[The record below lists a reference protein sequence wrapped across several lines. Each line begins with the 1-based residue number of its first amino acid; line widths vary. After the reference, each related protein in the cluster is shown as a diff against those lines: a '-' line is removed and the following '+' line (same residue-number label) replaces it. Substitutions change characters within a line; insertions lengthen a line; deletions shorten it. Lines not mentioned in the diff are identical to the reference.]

1 MITATDCC
9 LVNVDLCR
17 RIGGL
22 NIIPACWGGSTEQGV
37 RQRAKARLQGK
48 KSQPS
53 LKWIM
58 PLYRITAC
66 LTSCI
71 SAKERRFSLYKHV
84 FSQCCSFLQ
93 SHPVISK
100 SIIPTDKVKKPVEDQ
115 LLKIVVIP
123 CTLSDKPWRIC
134 FKRKHWKLT
143 NIQAEAEMT
152 CSQWPGA
159 EAATLINRQLSI
171 GLSVWLMKAV
181 YSEGRAT
188 VGCALL
194 PGRVAFDQTL
204 STPDIY
210 TLARFATCHKTS
222 TPPLPSHT
230 GQGWCLITGC
240 V

>member
-1 MITATDCC
+1 MQDIQLGGPFQAVIDEQCIKLNRWHRGTPQSIILSHGFTFHHLVNPHTHKRTWSAHNISGCEKEASKAMITATDCC

-48 KSQPS
+48 SQPS

-71 SAKERRFSLYKHV
+71 SVKERRFSLYKHV

-100 SIIPTDKVKKPVEDQ
+100 SIIPTDTVR
-115 LLKIVVIP
+115 LKG
-123 CTLSDKPWRIC
+123 TL
-134 FKRKHWKLT
+134 
-143 NIQAEAEMT
+143 N
-152 CSQWPGA
+152 
-159 EAATLINRQLSI
+159 
-171 GLSVWLMKAV
+171 
-181 YSEGRAT
+181 
-188 VGCALL
+188 
-194 PGRVAFDQTL
+194 
-204 STPDIY
+204 
-210 TLARFATCHKTS
+210 TS
-222 TPPLPSHT
+222 Y
-230 GQGWCLITGC
+230 
-240 V
+240 